1 MSGAGSSNFVS
12 VYEMVVTSNSKRKTV
27 EKLLNMSPT
36 DDGNASM
43 VLNALPTDII
53 GQIVCNYGS
62 LLPSK
67 YVLRDWVNKD
77 NLNWKMLSANPCA
90 IEMLKERI
98 EYEKSLDKEEY
109 AKLADDN
116 RVNWLKLSINP
127 EAIDILKKYPQDI
140 VWCCLCDNKNP
151 RAVEMILE
159 RIEYEKQLPPYSIED
174 DDDDEDS
181 KDACG
186 LYRVWIDR
194 MCYNEHPRIIE
205 LLRERIEL
213 EKNREHYMT
222 LSVNEKIDW
231 GQLSSN
237 PHPKAIELLM
247 ANPEEIDWETLSAN
261 PGAIELLKAN
271 PEEIYW
277 SMLSE
282 NPNAIELLKANPKK
296 INWQMLSGN
305 PNAIELLKANRK
317 KIFWGMLSGNPN
329 AIELLKA
336 NPKKIHWG
344 RLSENE
350 NAIELIKERYEYEL
364 SLTPD
369 EYESLEEAEKL
380 DWKTL
385 SANKYIFMMV

>member
-1 MSGAGSSNFVS
+1 MSSNFVS
-12 VYEMVVTSNSKRKTV
+12 VEKMAEISENQSKIV
-27 EKLLNMSPT
+27 ERLLSSSPT
-36 DDGNASM
+36 DDTSIT
-43 VLNALPTDII
+43 LNALPTDII

-109 AKLADDN
+109 EKLVDDN
-116 RVNWLKLSINP
+116 RVNWLKLSMNP

-159 RIEYEKQLPPYSIED
+159 RIEYEKQLPPYHIGQEED
-174 DDDDEDS
+174 EY
-181 KDACG
+181 G
-186 LYRVWIDR
+186 LYRIWWDR
-194 MCYNEHPRIIE
+194 LGYNENPQIIE
-205 LLRERIEL
+205 MLKEKAEL
-213 EKNREHYMT
+213 EKNEEYYAG
-222 LSVNEKIDW
+222 LNINDKIDW
-231 GQLSSN
+231 QQISSN
-237 PHPKAIELLM
+237 PNAIELLM

-305 PNAIELLKANRK
+305 PNAIELLKANPK

-364 SLTPD
+364 SLTSE
-369 EYESLEEAEKL
+369 EYESLEDAEKL

-385 SANKYIFMMV
+385 SANKCIFQMV

>member
-1 MSGAGSSNFVS
+1 MSAAGSSNFVS
-12 VYEMVVTSNSKRKTV
+12 AYEMVATSNSKRKTV
-27 EKLLNMSPT
+27 EKLLNMSLT

-159 RIEYEKQLPPYSIED
+159 RIEYEKQLPPYHIGQEED
-174 DDDDEDS
+174 EY
-181 KDACG
+181 G
-186 LYRVWIDR
+186 LYRIWWDR
-194 MCYNEHPRIIE
+194 LGYNENPQIIE
-205 LLRERIEL
+205 MLKEKAEL
-213 EKNREHYMT
+213 EKNEEYYAG
-222 LSVNEKIDW
+222 LNINDKIDW
-231 GQLSSN
+231 QQISSN
-237 PHPKAIELLM
+237 PNAIELLM

-305 PNAIELLKANRK
+305 PNAIELLKANPK
-317 KIFWGMLSGNPN
+317 KIFWG
-329 AIELLKA
+329 
-336 NPKKIHWG
+336 
-344 RLSENE
+344 RLYENE
-350 NAIELIKERYEYEL
+350 NALELIKERYEYEL
-364 SLTPD
+364 SLTPE
-369 EYESLEEAEKL
+369 EYESLEEEEKL

-385 SANKYIFMMV
+385 SANKCIFMMV

>member
-1 MSGAGSSNFVS
+1 MSSNFVS
-12 VYEMVVTSNSKRKTV
+12 VEKMAEISENQSKIV
-27 EKLLNMSPT
+27 ERLLSSSPT
-36 DDGNASM
+36 DDTSIT
-43 VLNALPTDII
+43 LNALPTDII

-116 RVNWLKLSINP
+116 RVNWLKLSMNP

-151 RAVEMILE
+151 RAVDMILE
-159 RIEYEKQLPPYSIED
+159 RIEYEKQLPPYHIGQEED
-174 DDDDEDS
+174 EY
-181 KDACG
+181 G
-186 LYRVWIDR
+186 LYRIWWDR
-194 MCYNEHPRIIE
+194 LGYNENPQIIE
-205 LLRERIEL
+205 MLKEKAEL
-213 EKNREHYMT
+213 EKNEEYYAG
-222 LSVNEKIDW
+222 LNINDKIDW
-231 GQLSSN
+231 QQISSN
-237 PHPKAIELLM
+237 PNAIELLM

-305 PNAIELLKANRK
+305 PNAIELLKANPK

-364 SLTPD
+364 SLTSE
-369 EYESLEEAEKL
+369 EYESLEDAEKL

-385 SANKYIFMMV
+385 SANKCIFKMV

>member
-1 MSGAGSSNFVS
+1 MSAAGSSNFVS
-12 VYEMVVTSNSKRKTV
+12 VYEMVATSNSKRKTV
-27 EKLLNMSPT
+27 EKLLNMSLT

-53 GQIVCNYGS
+53 EQIVCNYGS

-77 NLNWKMLSANPCA
+77 NLNWSMLSANPCA
-90 IEMLKERI
+90 IDLLKEKI
-98 EYEKSLDKEEY
+98 EREKSMDKEEY
-109 AKLADDN
+109 KNLKANEK
-116 RVNWLKLSINP
+116 VNWLKLSMNP

-159 RIEYEKQLPPYSIED
+159 RIEYEKQLPPYYIGQEED
-174 DDDDEDS
+174 EY
-181 KDACG
+181 G
-186 LYRVWIDR
+186 LYRIWWDR
-194 MCYNEHPRIIE
+194 LGYNENPQIIE
-205 LLRERIEL
+205 MLKEKAEL
-213 EKNREHYMT
+213 EKNEEYYAG
-222 LSVNEKIDW
+222 LNINDKIDW
-231 GQLSSN
+231 HQISSN
-237 PHPKAIELLM
+237 PNAIELLM

-336 NPKKIHWG
+336 NRKKIFWG

-385 SANKYIFMMV
+385 SANKCIFKMV